1 MQRSWID
8 RPAVYRKVIFSVLAI
23 LVALALLFAGR
34 AEAGL
39 INQMEV
45 VQAVYYTGAALVF
58 ILALLPWVWVER
70 D

>member
-1 MQRSWID
+1 M
-8 RPAVYRKVIFSVLAI
+8 

-34 AEAGL
+34 AEGGL

-45 VQAVYYTGAALVF
+45 VQAVYYAGAALVF